1 MSIKYNSD
9 EIFEMAE
16 EIERNGSE
24 FYLEASDIYKED
36 KTCEMFKKLA
46 RMEKDH
52 QRAFHAMRLQ
62 FGSSEKD
69 SVTYDP
75 DNVAVHYL
83 QAAADMRVFN
93 VREDVKSTLEGV
105 DSVEK
110 VIRLAIEREKD
121 SVVFYVGLKRLVP
134 DSSDAEKVDWIIE
147 QEMEHI
153 KILTGELAKI
163 AK

>member
-1 MSIKYNSD
+1 
-9 EIFEMAE
+9 
-16 EIERNGSE
+16 
-24 FYLEASDIYKED
+24 
-36 KTCEMFKKLA
+36 
-46 RMEKDH
+46 
-52 QRAFHAMRLQ
+52 
-62 FGSSEKD
+62 
-69 SVTYDP
+69 
-75 DNVAVHYL
+75 VHYL

-93 VREDVKSTLEGV
+93 VEEDVKGILEGV